1 MKKIF
6 TLIATALLTMGASA
20 QTTVFSATPLQDLTE
35 NWSTPTGETEITATY
50 ATISGG
56 KMFTINEQDVVKEMI
71 KKQGG
76 EYAFQC
82 TNNNTYFKV
91 VLSEALQAG
100 DVISA
105 RLQSRTDTDLGL
117 FFAATSTRPSET
129 TTAIIL
135 PTAAEQ
141 AWTEAPSYT
150 VATGDG
156 ICGETTFYMFRATGK
171 STYFNTFAITRAG
184 GGGGGGETGLAEVW
198 SASSL
203 TFDPETKIM
212 QEAVKSENKGASFVI
227 PEDANIFPTGTWETA
242 NATGDISP
250 VTNWLA
256 AQSNPSL
263 YATALR
269 EFTFTASTASVSMKA
284 VSTPNTD
291 SSDAEAWQ
299 NDARTNM
306 GLNTDACKIKWDSYV
321 KPKTGNPSLGY
332 YDFIETTEQGTAH
345 RVYDDIWK
353 IGCGKAPGKGTYYEF
368 TFAKA
373 GSMVMGVFM
382 NRPNQSAVV
391 VVDKE
396 TLNPLPY
403 TDLSFE
409 GFCQNNTFKYPDSG
423 AESTDPTYQKFNFRE
438 DYTIDVSAQSGRPLL
453 GYLSF
458 PVEAKT
464 YLVFQPSSQVGIY
477 GFQFTPGGDPSG
489 VETIKVEKAWNANAP
504 MYNLSGQKVDK
515 SYKGIVIQNGRKFV
529 NK

>member
-1 MKKIF
+1 MNKFLRFSLMALMAIVVGSNVYADEYTVTFKDCGGTSDSGTKQTTIDG
-6 TLIATALLTMGASA
+6 LIATGGSIFSEVAADNVYQARADRGVKLGSGSKPGSMEFTLSTKLNIQTIKFKARKYNDTETSITVNGKAFTELTGDFDEYTIELNGAE
-20 QTTVFSATPLQDLTE
+20 TE
-35 NWSTPTGETEITATY
+35 KISISTPEKRAYITSL
-50 ATISGG
+50 TILTPGG
-56 KMFTINEQDVVKEMI
+56 
-71 KKQGG
+71 
-76 EYAFQC
+76 
-82 TNNNTYFKV
+82 
-91 VLSEALQAG
+91 G
-100 DVISA
+100 D
-105 RLQSRTDTDLGL
+105 
-117 FFAATSTRPSET
+117 
-129 TTAIIL
+129 
-135 PTAAEQ
+135 
-141 AWTEAPSYT
+141 
-150 VATGDG
+150 
-156 ICGETTFYMFRATGK
+156 
-171 STYFNTFAITRAG
+171 G
-184 GGGGGGETGLAEVW
+184 GGGEGGETGLAEVW

-203 TFDPETKIM
+203 TFDSDKIM

-227 PEDANIFPTGTWETA
+227 SEDANIFPAGTWETA

-250 VTNWLA
+250 ITNWLA

-269 EFTFTASTASVSMKA
+269 EFTFTASTANVSMKA

-332 YDFIETTEQGTAH
+332 YDFIETTEKGTAH

-409 GFCQNNTFKYPDSG
+409 GFCQNNTFKYPDNG

-438 DYTIDVSAQSGRPLL
+438 NYTIDVSAQSGRPLL

-477 GFQFTPGGDPSG
+477 GFQFTPGGDTG
-489 VETIKVEKAWNANAP
+489 VETIKTEKVWNANAP
-504 MYNLSGQKVDK
+504 MYNLSGQLVDK

>member
-1 MKKIF
+1 MNKILRLTF
-6 TLIATALLTMGASA
+6 VALIAFIGVSNLFADEYTVTFKDCGGTSDSGNKETTIDGLIATGGSIFSEVAADNVYQARAGRGVKLGSGSKPGSMEFTLSTKLNIQTIKFKARKYNDTETSITVNGKAFTELTGDFDEYTIELNGAE
-20 QTTVFSATPLQDLTE
+20 TE
-35 NWSTPTGETEITATY
+35 KISISTPEKRAYITSL
-50 ATISGG
+50 TIL
-56 KMFTINEQDVVKEMI
+56 T
-71 KKQGG
+71 
-76 EYAFQC
+76 
-82 TNNNTYFKV
+82 
-91 VLSEALQAG
+91 
-100 DVISA
+100 
-105 RLQSRTDTDLGL
+105 
-117 FFAATSTRPSET
+117 P
-129 TTAIIL
+129 
-135 PTAAEQ
+135 
-141 AWTEAPSYT
+141 
-150 VATGDG
+150 
-156 ICGETTFYMFRATGK
+156 
-171 STYFNTFAITRAG
+171 G
-184 GGGGGGETGLAEVW
+184 GGGGGGTTPEVW

-203 TFDPETKIM
+203 TFDPDTKIL

-250 VTNWLA
+250 ITNWLA
-256 AQSNPSL
+256 AQGNPSL

-299 NDARTNM
+299 NDVKNNGKKNM
-306 GLNTDACKIKWDSYV
+306 GLDTDACKIKWDSYV

-409 GFCQNNTFKYPDSG
+409 GFCQDNTFKYPDNG

-438 DYTIDVSAQSGRPLL
+438 DYTIDVSAQPGRPLL

-477 GFQFTPGGDPSG
+477 GFQFTAGGDPSG
-489 VETIKVEKAWNANAP
+489 VETIKTEKVWNANAP

>member
-20 QTTVFSATPLQDLTE
+20 QTLINYPASKDGITLKTTD
-35 NWSTPTGETEITATY
+35 ETQVTY
-50 ATISGG
+50 ATTKINTNTNTVDGIKFGKTYKYAESDEYYYATLTTEGG
-56 KMFTINEQDVVKEMI
+56 
-71 KKQGG
+71 
-76 EYAFQC
+76 
-82 TNNNTYFKV
+82 FK
-91 VLSEALQAG
+91 AG
-100 DVISA
+100 DVISITGCYNHA
-105 RLQSRTDTDLGL
+105 EEKNAAIRFFSDPTGEPIWTTENFINGRTVAEDPVAQTFALTAD
-117 FFAATSTRPSET
+117 AATLYFGRQGNTGT
-129 TTAIIL
+129 FIL
-135 PTAAEQ
+135 SLT
-141 AWTEAPSYT
+141 
-150 VATGDG
+150 
-156 ICGETTFYMFRATGK
+156 
-171 STYFNTFAITRAG
+171 ITRG
-184 GGGGGGETGLAEVW
+184 GASIPEVW

-409 GFCQNNTFKYPDSG
+409 GFCQNNTFKYPDNG

-464 YLVFQPSSQVGIY
+464 YFVFQPSSQVGIY
-477 GFQFTPGGDPSG
+477 GFQFTAGGDPSG
-489 VETIKVEKAWNANAP
+489 VETIKTEKVWNANAP

>member
-1 MKKIF
+1 MLMKKIF

-56 KMFTINEQDVVKEMI
+56 KIFTVNEQDAAKEMI

-171 STYFNTFAITRAG
+171 STYFNTFAITRTGGGSGEGGGSGDKVTYSPIVLNEGSPALAPEFAAIVDGNIATNVVDGRSIVEINRGCVTLTAVGGTTPANVSG
-184 GGGGGGETGLAEVW
+184 GGGAQQITPGAKIEGE
-198 SASSL
+198 
-203 TFDPETKIM
+203 
-212 QEAVKSENKGASFVI
+212 ENKYEVASV
-227 PEDANIFPTGTWETA
+227 EAWNNIEWKNGNNKTDIETPMYFLMGTGNPYVKLLCEEIITEGTPTGTYRADYVYYEPDGSIGLPITGLYYKFKSTEAGAFKVNVWGNKGNRKTYVVNSKDA
-242 NATGDISP
+242 KATK
-250 VTNWLA
+250 
-256 AQSNPSL
+256 L
-263 YATALR
+263 YAEGYLEGQTGYLTTTQIDALHAEGADPAIIGTGTKFWGYLIFDIQAGDEVWVFQHSSQIGFGGY
-269 EFTFTASTASVSMKA
+269 EFYPGSKA
-284 VSTPNTD
+284 TDIITPDGGDTGIIITKTVK
-291 SSDAEAWQ
+291 
-299 NDARTNM
+299 NDA
-306 GLNTDACKIKWDSYV
+306 DAPI
-321 KPKTGNPSLGY
+321 
-332 YDFIETTEQGTAH
+332 
-345 RVYDDIWK
+345 
-353 IGCGKAPGKGTYYEF
+353 
-368 TFAKA
+368 
-373 GSMVMGVFM
+373 
-382 NRPNQSAVV
+382 
-391 VVDKE
+391 
-396 TLNPLPY
+396 
-403 TDLSFE
+403 
-409 GFCQNNTFKYPDSG
+409 
-423 AESTDPTYQKFNFRE
+423 
-438 DYTIDVSAQSGRPLL
+438 
-453 GYLSF
+453 
-458 PVEAKT
+458 
-464 YLVFQPSSQVGIY
+464 
-477 GFQFTPGGDPSG
+477 
-489 VETIKVEKAWNANAP
+489 
-504 MYNLSGQKVDK
+504 YNLSGQKVDK
-515 SYKGIVIQNGRKFV
+515 SYKGIVIQNGRKFF